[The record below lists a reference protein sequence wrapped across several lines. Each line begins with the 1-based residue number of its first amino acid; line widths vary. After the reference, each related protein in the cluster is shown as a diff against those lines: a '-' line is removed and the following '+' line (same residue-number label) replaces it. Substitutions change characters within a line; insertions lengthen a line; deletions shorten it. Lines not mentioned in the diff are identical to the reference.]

1 MILAASAG
9 LTSAATPVQKK
20 SAHPPL
26 PKKHVAS
33 AAKGKKTVR
42 SSSAKTARSTSA
54 RPTRRTKATASR
66 SYVQPQ
72 PSPER
77 YQQIQ
82 SALAAKGYYK
92 GEPNGQWNADSAD
105 ALKRFQTDQNLT
117 ADGKLNSLSLIA
129 LGLGPKR
136 ITAQA
141 TPAPAAPPVT
151 PEPGVRQ

>member
-1 MILAASAG
+1 MVLVASAG
-9 LTSAATPVQKK
+9 LTTAATAVQKK
-20 SAHPPL
+20 SAHLAL
-26 PKKHVAS
+26 PKKHPAS
-33 AAKGKKTVR
+33 ATKGKKIVR
-42 SSSAKTARSTSA
+42 SSGAKSAKPVRRS
-54 RPTRRTKATASR
+54 KAIASR

-82 SALAAKGYYK
+82 AALAAKGYYK
-92 GEPNGQWNADSAD
+92 GEPTGQWSADSAD
-105 ALKRFQTDQNLT
+105 ALKRFQSDQNLT

-141 TPAPAAPPVT
+141 TPAPAAAPVT

>member
-1 MILAASAG
+1 VVLVASAG
-9 LTSAATPVQKK
+9 LTNAATAVQKK
-20 SAHPPL
+20 SAHPAL
-26 PKKHVAS
+26 PKKHLAS
-33 AAKGKKTVR
+33 ATKGKKLV
-42 SSSAKTARSTSA
+42 
-54 RPTRRTKATASR
+54 RPTSLKPLRRSKPTASR

-82 SALAAKGYYK
+82 AALAAKGYYK
-92 GEPNGQWNADSAD
+92 GEPNGQWSADSAD
-105 ALKRFQTDQNLT
+105 ALKRFQGDQNLT

-141 TPAPAAPPVT
+141 TPAPVT
-151 PEPGVRQ
+151 TESGVRQ